1 MQSSTVEPIVVEP
14 DDQATEAPAAPTLIM
29 LEPAG
34 DADVCAVD
42 GWCA

>member
-1 MQSSTVEPIVVEP
+1 MQSSTAEPIVVEP
-14 DDQATEAPAAPTLIM
+14 DDQATEAPAPTLIM
-29 LEPAG
+29 LEPAD